1 MESFF
6 FFLFSY
12 SLVFLFFLLFF
23 STFLWFFGLAG
34 QRTKEYSLSA
44 HFLPSGDEVRTQRKQ
59 KRRMIFTKSFV
70 LSFCCVTITGHTTK
84 GYSLYFDL
92 TGQNTKKQDKEPK
105 KAEKKKEKRCPS
117 MYTTLS
123 KI

>member
-1 MESFF
+1 
-6 FFLFSY
+6 
-12 SLVFLFFLLFF
+12 
-23 STFLWFFGLAG
+23 
-34 QRTKEYSLSA
+34 
-44 HFLPSGDEVRTQRKQ
+44 
-59 KRRMIFTKSFV
+59 
-70 LSFCCVTITGHTTK
+70 VTSNGHTTK